1 MNAINTLE
9 ISNRS
14 NKLEEW
20 DVIKFDVLQFIELNK
35 NSIDFILKIKQE
47 MSSIV
52 FYWIYWKI

>member
-20 DVIKFDVLQFIELNK
+20 DVIKFDVLQFI
-35 NSIDFILKIKQE
+35 
-47 MSSIV
+47 
-52 FYWIYWKI
+52 